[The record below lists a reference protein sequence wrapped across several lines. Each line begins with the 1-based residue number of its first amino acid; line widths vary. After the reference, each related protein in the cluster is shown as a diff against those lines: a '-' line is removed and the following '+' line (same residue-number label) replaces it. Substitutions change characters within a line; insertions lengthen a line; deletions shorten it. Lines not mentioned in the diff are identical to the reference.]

1 MSIIETYKITARTL
15 SPVHIGSGEKI
26 GKKEYWYNKKKGQV
40 GILDMQA
47 FYKGLTEKKLL
58 NEFMNYML
66 FEKKQLLYQWMNTQ
80 NITQEELREWTK
92 YVLSTKDAEIESN
105 KNRDILLF
113 CKNAYGMPYIPGSS
127 IKGALRTCLLTAQIL
142 EKLKKNPE
150 EYREEKNKIIEICEK
165 KANMT
170 NDKKKKELQKIE
182 ELLEQKEFY
191 TLIRKNEKEELEN
204 REKATMDCMAG
215 IRVSDSNPL
224 DIKKLTLCKKLDIPR
239 RGKEQELPIYRECIK
254 PNTVFTFE
262 ISIDT
267 SVWTQNGNAIPYTIE
282 DIKKSIDIM
291 FSYYQSVFLD
301 KFQEKNRYQAGTFCL
316 GGGVGYPSKTVTYP
330 ILGGENWKIVSD
342 ILSNV
347 TKKSRKADWESGIA
361 PRVKKCTNYGGRT
374 YDMGICRWDKTE
386 KI

>member
-1 MSIIETYKITARTL
+1 MNVIKTYKIIARTL
-15 SPVHIGSGEKI
+15 APVHIGSGEKI

-92 YVLSTKDAEIESN
+92 YVLGTKDAEIEN
-105 KNRDILLF
+105 DKNRDILLF

-150 EYREEKNKIIEICEK
+150 EYRVEKDEITE
-165 KANMT
+165 NT
-170 NDKKKKELQKIE
+170 RNKKKL
-182 ELLEQKEFY
+182 ELLEKGIEQKELH
-191 TLIRKNEKEELEN
+191 TLIRRNETGDLEN
-204 REKATMDCMAG
+204 KGKATMDCMAG

-224 DIKKLTLCKKLDIPR
+224 DMKTLTLCKKIDLPR

-301 KFQEKNRYQAGTFCL
+301 KFREKNQYQAGTFCL

-330 ILGGENWKIVSD
+330 ILGEENWKIVSE
-342 ILSNV
+342 ILSEV
-347 TKKSRKADWESGIA
+347 TNEDRKADWESRIA
-361 PRVKKCTNYGGRT
+361 PRVKKCTNYAGRT

>member
-15 SPVHIGSGEKI
+15 SPVHIGSGEKV

-58 NEFMNYML
+58 DKFMNYML
-66 FEKKQLLYQWMNTQ
+66 FEKKQLLYQWINTEK
-80 NITQEELREWTK
+80 ITQKELEKWSK
-92 YVLSTKDAEIESN
+92 YILDARDAEIESN

-127 IKGALRTCLLTAQIL
+127 IKGAIRTCLLTAQIL

-150 EYREEKNKIIEICEK
+150 EYGVEKDEITGSTRNKNK
-165 KANMT
+165 
-170 NDKKKKELQKIE
+170 L
-182 ELLEQKEFY
+182 ELLEKGIEQKEFH
-191 TLIRKNEKEELEN
+191 TLVRRNETGDLEN
-204 REKATMDCMAG
+204 KGKATMDCMAG

-224 DIKKLTLCKKLDIPR
+224 DMKTLTLCKKIDLPR
-239 RGKEQELPIYRECIK
+239 RGKGHELPIYRECIT

-316 GGGVGYPSKTVTYP
+316 GGGVGYPSKAVTYP

>member
-66 FEKKQLLYQWMNTQ
+66 FEKKQLLYQWINTEK
-80 NITQEELREWTK
+80 ITQKELEKWSK
-92 YVLSTKDAEIESN
+92 YILNARDAEIESN

-142 EKLKKNPE
+142 KKLKKNPE
-150 EYREEKNKIIEICEK
+150 EYRAEKDEITE
-165 KANMT
+165 NT
-170 NDKKKKELQKIE
+170 RNKKKL
-182 ELLEQKEFY
+182 ELLEKGIEQKELH
-191 TLIRKNEKEELEN
+191 TLIRRNETGDLEN
-204 REKATMDCMAG
+204 KGKATMDCMAG
-215 IRVSDSNPL
+215 IRVSDSSPL
-224 DIKKLTLCKKLDIPR
+224 DMKTLTLCKKIDLPR

-301 KFQEKNRYQAGTFCL
+301 KFREKNQYQAGTFCL

-330 ILGGENWKIVSD
+330 ILGEENWKIVSE
-342 ILSNV
+342 ILSEV
-347 TKKSRKADWESGIA
+347 TNEDRKADWESRIA
-361 PRVKKCTNYGGRT
+361 PRVKKCTNYAGRT